1 MRMWIK
7 KYLKQIYFWGWR
19 YRCNACDSHI
29 RKWQWNGED
38 TSLHGKHQM
47 VGSGRRASA
56 CPLCRCIDR
65 ERLILLYLQNEM
77 NPQQWQELKVLHIAP
92 EPAIARWLA
101 EQKPKEY
108 VKGDFFSQGY
118 QYAADTVH
126 LDIQALNWESEY
138 FDLIICSHVLEH
150 VADDKKAIQELNRVC
165 RFNGM
170 LLVMV
175 PMALDNE
182 VTIEGDGT
190 EHPEFR
196 KQHFGQFDHLRLY
209 GCDFINRLSE
219 RNWRV
224 SNWQFPERLANHRLN
239 PLEYLF
245 VGIKE
250 TI

>member
-1 MRMWIK
+1 M
-7 KYLKQIYFWGWR
+7 
-19 YRCNACDSHI
+19 STHH
-29 RKWQWNGED
+29 WQ
-38 TSLHGKHQM
+38 K
-47 VGSGRRASA
+47 
-56 CPLCRCIDR
+56 
-65 ERLILLYLQNEM
+65 
-77 NPQQWQELKVLHIAP
+77 LKVLHIAP
-92 EPAIARWLA
+92 EPAIARWLT
-101 EQKPKEY
+101 EQGPKEY
-108 VKGDFFSQGY
+108 VKGDSFSQGY

-165 RFNGM
+165 RINGR

-209 GCDFINRLSE
+209 GRDFINRLSE

-224 SNWQFPERLANHRLN
+224 FKWQFPKGILKHRLN
-239 PLEYLF
+239 KLEYLF

-250 TI
+250 KI